1 MVELDSMYLY
11 AYKNVHSTV
20 KVVKIKGF
28 MGNSPHSRLKK
39 EKIDEKRGQKSI
51 IKPGIQVS

>member
-20 KVVKIKGF
+20 KVVKIKKVLWGT
-28 MGNSPHSRLKK
+28 PHIHVSKK
-39 EKIDEKRGQKSI
+39 KR
-51 IKPGIQVS
+51 

>member
-20 KVVKIKGF
+20 KVVKIKRFYGELPTF
-28 MGNSPHSRLKK
+28 TSQ
-39 EKIDEKRGQKSI
+39 KRKDR
-51 IKPGIQVS
+51 